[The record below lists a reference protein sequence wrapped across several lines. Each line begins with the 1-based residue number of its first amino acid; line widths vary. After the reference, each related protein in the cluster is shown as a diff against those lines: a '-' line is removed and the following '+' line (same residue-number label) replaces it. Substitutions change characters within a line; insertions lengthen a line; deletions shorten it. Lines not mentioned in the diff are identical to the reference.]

1 MVMVMLMMETDAQR
15 SYHWESD
22 GPRLGLTGPPSG
34 HTQDR
39 CTKLTVP
46 MPKHTPT
53 GKLSPSPVSLAPVPS
68 PPCSDSPLS
77 QMRSSIP
84 VSHIRAVERVDEGAF
99 QLPHVMQVVT
109 QDGAG
114 ALHTTYLQCKVRHR
128 RMGEEQRA
136 PLGSQPIS
144 DCPSISPQNVNELNQ
159 WVSALRKASAPN
171 PDKLASCHPGAF
183 RSGHWTCCL
192 QADRSGEGAGRTQ
205 TPPSTPVNHSVSHLR
220 LGRPCNLEQVT

>member
-1 MVMVMLMMETDAQR
+1 M
-15 SYHWESD
+15 
-22 GPRLGLTGPPSG
+22 
-34 HTQDR
+34 
-39 CTKLTVP
+39 TVP
-46 MPKHTPT
+46 CRNTPPDAHTHRKAVPE
-53 GKLSPSPVSLAPVPS
+53 PPVSLAPVPS
-68 PPCSDSPLS
+68 PPRSDSPLS
-77 QMRSSIP
+77 QMCSSIP
-84 VSHIRAVERVDEGAF
+84 VLHIRAVERVDEGAF
-99 QLPHVMQVVT
+99 QMPHVMQVVT

-114 ALHTTYLQCKVRHR
+114 ALHTTYLQCKVRRR

-144 DCPSISPQNVNELNQ
+144 DCSSISQQNVNELNQ

-192 QADRSGEGAGRTQ
+192 QTERSGEGAGRTQ
-205 TPPSTPVNHSVSHLR
+205 APPSTPVNHRVSHLR